1 MDDRNSRAAAAI
13 ADALDDGVDVAEF
26 LAHALCTVAAQE
38 GGIEEVLRNR
48 SGSWEA
54 GHVRSLM
61 EGTVGPDGEGLAMY
75 RKDDEPE
82 PGLCD
87 AELRLKRG
95 EWHLNVRVPG
105 LLGNG
110 PRAKV
115 PTSTGDSTVPT
126 ITAREYALAGLG
138 YTAADP
144 GQAWKWLEVQEDP
157 DQPAAFIVYTQVR
170 PLDPQA
176 SAGGE

>member
-13 ADALDDGVDVAEF
+13 TDALDDGVDVAEF
-26 LAHALCTVAAQE
+26 LANALCTVAAKE

-61 EGTVGPDGEGLAMY
+61 EGTVGPDGEGLEMY

-87 AELRLKRG
+87 AELRFKRG
-95 EWHLNVRVPG
+95 EWHLDVRVPG

-110 PRAKV
+110 PRTKV
-115 PTSTGDSTVPT
+115 PTSTEGPTAPTVT
-126 ITAREYALAGLG
+126 ERNAALEELG
-138 YTAADP
+138 YRPADP
-144 GQAWKWLEVQEDP
+144 ERVGWNWIEAQESP
-157 DQPAAFIVYTQVR
+157 DQPAYFIAHTQVR
-170 PLDPQA
+170 PL
-176 SAGGE
+176 SS